1 MVSEDLTYI
10 GGTYGS
16 NLKVTPFLCLLF
28 KLIQLSPKWE
38 IVKEFLHQKY
48 FKYLTAL
55 AAMYI
60 RLFARPKDV
69 YLLLEP
75 LLNDYR
81 KLKYR
86 QKNNEGV
93 ILIYMDTFVDDLLR
107 KERVCDIALPRLT
120 KRIVLEDDNQLE
132 PRESSIQSELDDS
145 SSNDES

>member
-1 MVSEDLTYI
+1 
-10 GGTYGS
+10 
-16 NLKVTPFLCLLF
+16 
-28 KLIQLSPKWE
+28 
-38 IVKEFLHQKY
+38 
-48 FKYLTAL
+48 
-55 AAMYI
+55 MYI
-60 RLFARPKDV
+60 RLLARPKDV

-86 QKNNEGV
+86 QSNNGGV

-120 KRIVLEDDNQLE
+120 KRTVLEDDGQLE

>member
-1 MVSEDLTYI
+1 
-10 GGTYGS
+10 
-16 NLKVTPFLCLLF
+16 
-28 KLIQLSPKWE
+28 
-38 IVKEFLHQKY
+38 
-48 FKYLTAL
+48 
-55 AAMYI
+55 MYI

-120 KRIVLEDDNQLE
+120 KRIVLEDNDQLE

>member
-1 MVSEDLTYI
+1 
-10 GGTYGS
+10 
-16 NLKVTPFLCLLF
+16 
-28 KLIQLSPKWE
+28 
-38 IVKEFLHQKY
+38 
-48 FKYLTAL
+48 
-55 AAMYI
+55 MYI

-120 KRIVLEDDNQLE
+120 KRIVLEDDDQLE